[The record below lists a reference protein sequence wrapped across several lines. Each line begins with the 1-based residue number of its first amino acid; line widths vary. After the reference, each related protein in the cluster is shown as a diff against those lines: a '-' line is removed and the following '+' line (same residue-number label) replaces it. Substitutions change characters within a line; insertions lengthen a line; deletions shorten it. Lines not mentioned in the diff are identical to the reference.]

1 MCGFVDIRK
10 NGRRY
15 ATCGDDKADYKF
27 MKSFEVTLFLHI
39 MIEIIRIIDHMCHV
53 LQQKSQD
60 ILNVVHLVTTTKT
73 IIQEFRDDRL
83 DGFLK
88 DVILFCG
95 RHDIDTP
102 YCNAVYIECDGCARY

>member
-1 MCGFVDIRK
+1 MIDLHDPTCVVLVDIRK

-15 ATCGDDKADYKF
+15 ATCGDDKDGYKF

-53 LQQKSQD
+53 LKQKSQ
-60 ILNVVHLVTTTKT
+60 VVHLVTTTKT

-102 YCNAVYIECDGCARY
+102 YCNAIYI